1 MNRHRSSPPGAGHR
15 SRVLLHPG
23 AIIGVLAA
31 VAIAFLGVIAS
42 TQTVAAQTSG
52 AQTADASSGIQV
64 TGIGTTTLEADRA
77 FVTLGVEATADTVTE
92 ARSQAAAALD
102 DVIRAL
108 LAKGLTRDDLP
119 TADFRIQPQ
128 YGDPTSG
135 GPVPSPGGGTPQIIG
150 FTVTNLV
157 EAQIDDIDRVGE
169 IIDAAVAAGGDL
181 IRVQNI
187 RFAASQQEA
196 AFDQAIESAIDD
208 ARSTAERVAELT
220 GVELGAVRYVSV
232 SGNGGTPRPLAAPA
246 GGVGGETPI
255 QPGQLTVTVSVT
267 ITYAI
272 TGQ

>member
-1 MNRHRSSPPGAGHR
+1 MNHHRSSPVGAGKNSHALLRPGA
-15 SRVLLHPG
+15 LLG
-23 AIIGVLAA
+23 ILAA
-31 VAIAFLGVIAS
+31 VAFAFLGVVMS
-42 TQTVAAQTSG
+42 TQTAS
-52 AQTADASSGIQV
+52 AQTADAPSGIQV
-64 TGIGTTTLEADRA
+64 TGTGTTTLEADRA
-77 FVTLGVEATADTVTE
+77 FVTLGVEATADTVE
-92 ARSQAAAALD
+92 AARSQAADALD
-102 DVIRAL
+102 QVISAL
-108 LAKGLTRDDLP
+108 LAEGLTRDDIP

-128 YGDPTSG
+128 YGDPNPQ
-135 GPVPSPGGGTPQIIG
+135 GPVPGSGSGSPQITG

-196 AFDQAIESAIDD
+196 AFDQALQSAIND

-220 GVELGAVRYVSV
+220 GVDLGAVQYVSV
-232 SGNGGTPRPLAAPA
+232 SGSGGTPRPLAGEA

-255 QPGQLTVTVSVT
+255 QPGQLTVSVSVT

-272 TGQ
+272 SGQ